1 MDEDMNAYYLIGSKV
16 VFNDLVY
23 VPLESHMLDDSEELK
38 SQTDDLRRDLT
49 EHEDV
54 IRVWTSLDH

>member
-1 MDEDMNAYYLIGSKV
+1 MNAYYLIGSKV